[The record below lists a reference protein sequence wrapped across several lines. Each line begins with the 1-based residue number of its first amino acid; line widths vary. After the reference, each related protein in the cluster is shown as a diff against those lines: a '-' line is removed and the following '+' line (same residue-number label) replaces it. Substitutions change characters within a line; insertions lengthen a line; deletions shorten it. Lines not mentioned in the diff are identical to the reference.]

1 MPPFLCV
8 INMAQ
13 IIRLATRESALAM
26 WQANYVK
33 KALEA
38 VHSGLRVE
46 IIGMTTQ
53 GDRDKSSPLTKLGGK
68 GVFVK
73 ELEVALLEGRA
84 DIAVHS
90 MKDVPSVFPDGLGIA
105 AICERE
111 DPRDAFVSQNAAS
124 FEALSDGGK
133 LGSSSL
139 SRRLQLQ
146 AQRPELNYLDV
157 RGNVETRLRK
167 LDEGEFDGIILAVA
181 GLKRLELGH
190 RITQAIDPE
199 LSIPAAGQGAVGIEV
214 RLDDERTLEL
224 LKAINHPE
232 SFDCVTCERAVSIGL
247 GASCDLPIA
256 AFATLKDDLIRL
268 TTYVAVGDKHLRVA
282 AESSRADAMR
292 MAEDVTRQLIAQGAG
307 ELKKGQL

>member
-8 INMAQ
+8 IVMAQ
-13 IIRLATRESALAM
+13 VIRLATRESALAM

-33 KALEA
+33 SALESA
-38 VHSGLRVE
+38 HAGLEVE
-46 IIGMTTQ
+46 IVGMTTQ

-90 MKDVPSVFPDGLGIA
+90 MKDVPSVFPSGLGIV

-111 DPRDAFVSQNAAS
+111 DPRDAFVSNSAAS
-124 FEALSDGGK
+124 FDDLPSAAR

-139 SRRLQLQ
+139 RRRLQLQ
-146 AQRPELNYLDV
+146 QRRPELNYLDV

-167 LDEGEFDGIILAVA
+167 LDDGEFDAIILAVA
-181 GLKRLELGH
+181 GLKRLGLGE
-190 RITQAIDPE
+190 RITQAIDP
-199 LSIPAAGQGAVGIEV
+199 LISIPAAGQGAVGIEA
-214 RLDDERTLEL
+214 RLDDLETLGL
-224 LKAINHPE
+224 LAAINHADT
-232 SFDCVTCERAVSIGL
+232 FDRVTCERAVSIGL

-256 AFATLKDDLIRL
+256 AFATLQGDRIQLS
-268 TTYVAVGDKHLRVA
+268 TYVGVGDQHLRVA
-282 AESSRADAMR
+282 GESSRADAVP
-292 MAEDVTRQLIAQGAG
+292 MAEDVTGQLLAQGAAG
-307 ELKKGQL
+307 LKSP